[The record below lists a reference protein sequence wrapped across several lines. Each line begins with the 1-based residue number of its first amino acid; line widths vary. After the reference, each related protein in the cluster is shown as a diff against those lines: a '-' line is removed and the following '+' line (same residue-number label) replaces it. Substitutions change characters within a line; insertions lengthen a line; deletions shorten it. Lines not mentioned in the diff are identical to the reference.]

1 MSDTKRPGPPNTPT
15 AAGFWSG
22 ARIRDR
28 LEVWKDTDTPIIS
41 PPPEDRNIGR
51 ASVRLTV
58 GEEIYISPASE
69 ADTKTRQLLKDRQS
83 LVIPSGQFAF
93 LSTAETVCVPND
105 AIAFITVRSKEASFR
120 GLVNVSGFH
129 VDPGYVGQLIF
140 SVFNAGPGPVQVT
153 LGDPW
158 FEIFFA
164 DLVQPEVKDYDPDK
178 GYTGIPT
185 RLITPLAKQFH
196 SFAGLENE
204 IKETKEA
211 LLDRITAL
219 EREHTVVRWAAV
231 LVAGAIV
238 TVALRALWPNPNEGG
253 VTGAADKTS
262 EMTAEGL
269 GASIGTST
277 PSATSGGPPPQPVSN
292 PSPPTNQPRVSPAS
306 AGNSAGVVEPA
317 PTVEGPQ

>member
-1 MSDTKRPGPPNTPT
+1 MTDIRPHPSNAPA

-22 ARIRDR
+22 ARIRNR
-28 LEVWKDTDTPIIS
+28 LDAWKDTATPIIS
-41 PPPEDRNIGR
+41 PPPTVQNIGR
-51 ASVRLTV
+51 ASIRLTV
-58 GEEIYISPASE
+58 GEEIYISPAAETDS
-69 ADTKTRQLLKDRQS
+69 KTRQLLKDRQS

-93 LSTAETVCVPND
+93 LCTAETVCIPND
-105 AIAFITVRSKEASFR
+105 AIAFITVRSKEAAFR

-164 DLVQPEVKDYDPDK
+164 DLVEPEVREYDPTK
-178 GYTGIPT
+178 GHSGIPT

-211 LLDRITAL
+211 LSNRITAL

-231 LVAGAIV
+231 LVAGSIV
-238 TVALRALWPNPNEGG
+238 TLALRSWWPDQNADRNVGSARADAAAERQVSQVPVVSIAPASSAAPGALNVRSRNQDPVAPTASVGG
-253 VTGAADKTS
+253 
-262 EMTAEGL
+262 
-269 GASIGTST
+269 ST
-277 PSATSGGPPPQPVSN
+277 PGALHSA
-292 PSPPTNQPRVSPAS
+292 PSTEDPR
-306 AGNSAGVVEPA
+306 
-317 PTVEGPQ
+317 

>member
-1 MSDTKRPGPPNTPT
+1 MTDTDPQPPSNTRP

-22 ARIRDR
+22 ARIRER
-28 LEVWKDTDTPIIS
+28 LELWKNSQAPIIF
-41 PPPEDRNIGR
+41 PPPLERNIGR

-58 GEEIYISPASE
+58 GEEIYVSPADDS
-69 ADTKTRQLLKDRQS
+69 DSKTRQLLKDRQS

-93 LSTAETVCVPND
+93 LCTAETVRIPND
-105 AIAFITVRSKEASFR
+105 AIAFITLRSKEAAFR

-164 DLVQPEVKDYDPDK
+164 DLVDPEVKDYDPSK

-196 SFAGLENE
+196 SFAGLESQ
-204 IKETKEA
+204 IKDTKEA
-211 LLDRITAL
+211 LSDRIIAL

-231 LVAGAIV
+231 LIAGAVV
-238 TVALRALWPNPNEGG
+238 TLALRALWPEPPRKGD
-253 VTGAADKTS
+253 AIRSSS
-262 EMTAEGL
+262 ETAER
-269 GASIGTST
+269 
-277 PSATSGGPPPQPVSN
+277 SAPLAPAPVPTAPLPGPPRIDHIA
-292 PSPPTNQPRVSPAS
+292 PPPKT
-306 AGNSAGVVEPA
+306 
-317 PTVEGPQ
+317 EGPR

>member
-1 MSDTKRPGPPNTPT
+1 MTETKRPQPPNSRT

-28 LEVWKDTDTPIIS
+28 LEAWKDTATPIVS
-41 PPPEDRNIGR
+41 PPPLDRNIGR

-58 GEEIYISPASE
+58 GEEIYISPAAETES
-69 ADTKTRQLLKDRQS
+69 KTRQLLKDRQS

-93 LSTAETVCVPND
+93 LCTAETVCVPND

-164 DLVQPEVKDYDPDK
+164 DLVDPEVKEYTTDN

-211 LLDRITAL
+211 LSDRITAL

-238 TVALRALWPNPNEGG
+238 TLALRTLWPDSNE
-253 VTGAADKTS
+253 DR
-262 EMTAEGL
+262 TAGSANSAPPPAVAPR
-269 GASIGTST
+269 ASISPPASGGLPPEAISNAR
-277 PSATSGGPPPQPVSN
+277 PSADQSAP
-292 PSPPTNQPRVSPAS
+292 SPAS
-306 AGNSAGVVEPA
+306 AGGSADAVA
-317 PTVEGPQ
+317 ASVEGS